1 MMKRSDFP
9 QSISKGKKMK
19 KPKMMKSGSKLK
31 GAGAQKGSKGAGMP
45 PAKPEM
51 MNAPP
56 MPFRKGGAVKGK
68 C

>member
-9 QSISKGKKMK
+9 QSILKGKKMK

-45 PAKPEM
+45 PAKPPQMEG
-51 MNAPP
+51 PP
-56 MPFRKGGAVKGK
+56 MPFRKGGSVKKG